1 MKQIATVIPGLLNK
15 LAEDERLAGF
25 RWHENRLGAES
36 VVDVHG
42 NPYPIRAV
50 TCLTDNI
57 AGRML
62 MFTLTV
68 LNSPLGFHGTDKDHH
83 PSLVGIISLEE
94 YTDVVVR
101 IEQLIDALQNCYIYD
116 TDKDRDDDAT
126 NMMSCFANMKLA
138 NGSSP
143 MLDLSN
149 KLGLRLSDP
158 FHIGYVGELEPMSHS
173 LMNAIRWRTLGGD
186 KIPKMDGPQ
195 THGQAFAVYSTE
207 VHMACLEMGF
217 SHTLDWDNRTKDWT
231 LMITTGASEPQG
243 VFQYGD
249 LGQVFQEALAFIYS
263 EVEKKYAK

>member
-1 MKQIATVIPGLLNK
+1 MKQVATVIPGIMNN
-15 LAEDERLAGF
+15 LASDERLEGYRF
-25 RWHENRLGAES
+25 HENRLGATSLIDEK
-36 VVDVHG
+36 G

-68 LNSPLGFHGTDKDHH
+68 LNSPLGFHGTDKDHS
-83 PSLVGIISLEE
+83 PVLVGIISLEE
-94 YTDVVVR
+94 EVDYIGR
-101 IEQLIDALQNCYIYD
+101 LEQLIDALQHCYVYD
-116 TDKDRDDDAT
+116 TDKERDDEAT
-126 NMMSCFANMKLA
+126 NMMSCFSNMKLA

-158 FHIGYVGELEPMSHS
+158 FHIGYTGELEPMSHS
-173 LMNAIRWRTLGGD
+173 LMNAIRWRALGGD
-186 KIPKMDGPQ
+186 KIPRMDGPQ
-195 THGQAFAVYSTE
+195 SHGQAFAVYSTE

-217 SHTLDWDNRTKDWT
+217 SHTLDWDQRTKDWS

-249 LGQVFQEALAFIYS
+249 LGQVFQEALTFIY
-263 EVEKKYAK
+263 EAVEKKYAK